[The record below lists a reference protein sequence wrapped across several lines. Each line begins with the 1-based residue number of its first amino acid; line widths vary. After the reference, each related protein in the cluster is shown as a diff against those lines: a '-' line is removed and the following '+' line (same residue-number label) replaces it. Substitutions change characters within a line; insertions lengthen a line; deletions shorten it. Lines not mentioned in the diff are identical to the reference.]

1 MQKLTQNKAGRQRF
15 GGHSCSFDDNC
26 LSKQLTN
33 CVPTEWQLLWNSHCF
48 KVGVHWLPSYHGEPS
63 FYYKSLQGTASKL
76 DLPREQ
82 WSRGWACCWTWFS
95 PVYLL
100 GCASLLTEG
109 HWPVLPFPI
118 QSSAIQSSAM
128 RCFIFFHLRKHLRG
142 FTDGSLKSGSR
153 LGLVHNLPMSHETT
167 GNNQNRI
174 MDNEIE
180 SVNKTLLV
188 RNLQNGT
195 VLLCSL
201 NFLQLLPQ
209 IVLSLK

>member
-1 MQKLTQNKAGRQRF
+1 M
-15 GGHSCSFDDNC
+15 
-26 LSKQLTN
+26 
-33 CVPTEWQLLWNSHCF
+33 
-48 KVGVHWLPSYHGEPS
+48 
-63 FYYKSLQGTASKL
+63 
-76 DLPREQ
+76 
-82 WSRGWACCWTWFS
+82 
-95 PVYLL
+95 
-100 GCASLLTEG
+100 
-109 HWPVLPFPI
+109 LPFPI